1 MVDSLLLSTCLRLIV
16 VYQYCGCHLLHEFVS
31 AICYADKRSLIEIS
45 CNACNSLRRK
55 EILWFIVLVFIL
67 TSNYIFNKILDFQ
80 CNISNPD
87 MFVSAVFSAVSGVEL
102 SMSKEQHKCKA
113 DTMFYILLVH
123 YNSYSSTNTIVEM
136 QMWSFQL
143 HA

>member
-1 MVDSLLLSTCLRLIV
+1 M
-16 VYQYCGCHLLHEFVS
+16 
-31 AICYADKRSLIEIS
+31 
-45 CNACNSLRRK
+45 
-55 EILWFIVLVFIL
+55 FIL